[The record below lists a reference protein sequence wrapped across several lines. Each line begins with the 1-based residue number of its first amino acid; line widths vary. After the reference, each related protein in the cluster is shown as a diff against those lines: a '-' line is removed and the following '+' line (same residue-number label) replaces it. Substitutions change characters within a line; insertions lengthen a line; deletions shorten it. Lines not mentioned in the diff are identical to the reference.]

1 MGPRPIWAGAMDGV
15 AAAVREFYDLPG
27 SIDRQLDSIVEVDF
41 RLTFSHMLQPM
52 SAIDDAVQQIHT
64 TLRALFEAA
73 ANQSNAQDSLP
84 AEIRDPAKPVGVP
97 S

>member
-1 MGPRPIWAGAMDGV
+1 MM
-15 AAAVREFYDLPG
+15 
-27 SIDRQLDSIVEVDF
+27 
-41 RLTFSHMLQPM
+41 QPM

-73 ANQSNAQDSLP
+73 ANQSNAQEGLP
-84 AEIRDPAKPVGVP
+84 AEIRDLAKPVGVP